1 MSGKA
6 LKPQKLCKFFNKNG
20 ISFQRTPSI
29 IFETNLDIARLSN
42 FGSVSR
48 KNARVRKE
56 ASLVLYPLT
65 VINLIK
71 IASTLYSS
79 GTSRFEFV
87 TRLFDF
93 LDILNLGSAGHQVDV
108 SYVKN
113 DYHLQV
119 ESFVDG
125 DG

>member
-6 LKPQKLCKFFNKNG
+6 LKPLKLNEFFNKNG
-20 ISFQRTPSI
+20 IRFHRTPSI
-29 IFETNLDIARLSN
+29 IFETNLEIARISN

-65 VINLIK
+65 VMNLIK
-71 IASTLYSS
+71 IASTLSSS

-87 TRLFDF
+87 TRFFDF
-93 LDILNLGSAGHQVDV
+93 LDILSLGPVGHQIDI
-108 SYVKN
+108 
-113 DYHLQV
+113 
-119 ESFVDG
+119 
-125 DG
+125 

>member
-1 MSGKA
+1 M
-6 LKPQKLCKFFNKNG
+6 
-20 ISFQRTPSI
+20 
-29 IFETNLDIARLSN
+29 ETARLSN

-71 IASTLYSS
+71 IASTLSSS
-79 GTSRFEFV
+79 GTLRFEFV

-93 LDILNLGSAGHQVDV
+93 LDILNSGSSGHQVDITHIE
-108 SYVKN
+108 N

-119 ESFVDG
+119 ESFVDS
-125 DG
+125 DS

>member
-1 MSGKA
+1 M
-6 LKPQKLCKFFNKNG
+6 KPLKLCEFFNKNV
-20 ISFQRTPSI
+20 IRFQRTPSI
-29 IFETNLDIARLSN
+29 IFETNLEIARLSN

-71 IASTLYSS
+71 MASTLSSS
-79 GTSRFEFV
+79 GASRFEFV
-87 TRLFDF
+87 TGLFD
-93 LDILNLGSAGHQVDV
+93 LLNILNSGSAGHQVDIK
-108 SYVKN
+108 YIEN

-119 ESFVDG
+119 EFFIDG

>member
-1 MSGKA
+1 MRI
-6 LKPQKLCKFFNKNG
+6 FNKNG
-20 ISFQRTPSI
+20 IRFQRTPSI
-29 IFETNLDIARLSN
+29 IFETNLEIARLSN

-56 ASLVLYPLT
+56 ASLVLHPLIE
-65 VINLIK
+65 INLIK
-71 IASTLYSS
+71 IASTLSS
-79 GTSRFEFV
+79 SRTSRFEFV

-93 LDILNLGSAGHQVDV
+93 LDTLNLGSV
-108 SYVKN
+108 SDRVSIRLIEN
-113 DYHLQV
+113 EYHLQL

>member
-1 MSGKA
+1 M
-6 LKPQKLCKFFNKNG
+6 
-20 ISFQRTPSI
+20 
-29 IFETNLDIARLSN
+29 
-42 FGSVSR
+42 
-48 KNARVRKE
+48 
-56 ASLVLYPLT
+56 LYPLT

-71 IASTLYSS
+71 IASTLSSS

-93 LDILNLGSAGHQVDV
+93 LYILNLGSVGHQVDIGFIE
-108 SYVKN
+108 N
-113 DYHLQV
+113 DYHFQV

>member
-1 MSGKA
+1 M
-6 LKPQKLCKFFNKNG
+6 
-20 ISFQRTPSI
+20 
-29 IFETNLDIARLSN
+29 EIARLSN
-42 FGSVSR
+42 FDSVSQ

-56 ASLVLYPLT
+56 ASLALYPLT
-65 VINLIK
+65 VINLIN
-71 IASTLYSS
+71 IASTLSSS
-79 GTSRFEFV
+79 GKPRFEFV

-93 LDILNLGSAGHQVDV
+93 LDLLDLRSVGHQVEV
-108 SYVKN
+108 RYVEN

>member
-1 MSGKA
+1 M
-6 LKPQKLCKFFNKNG
+6 KPLQLFEFFNKNG
-20 ISFQRTPSI
+20 IRFHRTPSI
-29 IFETNLDIARLSN
+29 IFETNLEIARLSN

-56 ASLVLYPLT
+56 ASLVLYPFDR
-65 VINLIK
+65 VNLIK
-71 IASTLYSS
+71 IASTLSSS

-93 LDILNLGSAGHQVDV
+93 LDILNLESVGHQVNIR
-108 SYVKN
+108 YIEN